1 MGPIEISILC
11 LVLLIFLSIISRY
24 IYRKIKKIPV
34 NTCDCGKHKMNG
46 KKLVEEYRKKYNQS
60 K

>member
-11 LVLLIFLSIISRY
+11 LLSLIILCLLGRY
-24 IYRKIKKIPV
+24 IYKKIKKIPTH
-34 NTCDCGKHKMNG
+34 TCDCGMHKLTG
-46 KKLVEEYRKKYNQS
+46 KKLVEEYRKKYNQY